1 VPDSVLVYTVH
12 AEFADEATR
21 ETYLDWLRDGHVL
34 AVVREG
40 GALSGEVTVL
50 DSGSAEESEPRG
62 TSGEGGSALG
72 TAEESEPRGTSGEGG
87 SAPGAVESRYLFESR
102 AAFDAYEAGPGIA
115 LRADGT
121 RLFPAGS
128 GVKTTRMLGT
138 RAVRVPD

>member
-50 DSGSAEESEPRG
+50 DSG
-62 TSGEGGSALG
+62 
-72 TAEESEPRGTSGEGG
+72 
-87 SAPGAVESRYLFESR
+87 AVESRYLFESR

-138 RAVRVPD
+138 RVVRVPD